1 MTQSVDPFV
10 RIEDLS
16 ISYRTDQGRPPVH
29 VVQDVSL
36 QVALGQT
43 LAIVGESGSGKS
55 TVARTLLG
63 YLRPGSFVRHGAV
76 TVGGQD
82 VFALKGPDLRALR
95 GGTVALVAQNAG
107 QALTPSMRVGKQIA
121 EALTVHG
128 GSASEERIAELLE
141 QVSLP
146 PRLARSHP
154 HELSGGQQQ
163 RVAIAMA
170 VAARPKVLVLD
181 EPTTALDVV
190 TQAGVLRLLR
200 DLSDELDA
208 ATVLV
213 SHDLGVVAGMADD
226 VLVMREGRQ
235 VEYRPAQQLFSAP
248 AEDYT
253 RMLLASAPRLTDDGL
268 VEVADDGS
276 RRVRPRADVGDADA
290 LIRGSDVRVTYGRGS
305 RAVHAVNGVDLEV
318 RRGEVVALVGESGS
332 GKSTLA
338 WSVAG
343 LTPPSGGGL
352 VYSDGDAREPEGSDV
367 VDADLTKPV
376 RRRPL
381 GLRRRI
387 QLVFQNADTALN
399 PRLSVGTS
407 IKRPLQLF
415 RTARGGEKQRVGEL
429 LGQVELPAEFARRLP
444 GQLSGGQRQ
453 RIGIARALAGD
464 PTVIIADEITTALD
478 VSVQASVLRLLDDIR
493 RENQLACIF
502 ISHDLAVVRGI
513 ADRVLVMHNALVV
526 EEGPTASVFADPRH
540 PYTRELLAATLVAP
554 AAEET
559 ADGADAATWM
569 SQDPLQDAGA
579 ERRWRPDPDGGWEDH
594 GGGHRS
600 RRWLPLEPHA
610 TTAH

>member
-1 MTQSVDPFV
+1 MSPFV
-10 RIEDLS
+10 SIEDLA
-16 ISYRTDQGRPPVH
+16 ISYHTGPGRPPTH
-29 VVQDVSL
+29 VVHDISLDVD
-36 QVALGQT
+36 LGST

-63 YLRPGSFVRHGAV
+63 YLRPGSFIRGG
-76 TVGGQD
+76 TVHVDGED
-82 VFALKGPDLRALR
+82 VFALSGSELRALR

-107 QALTPSMRVGKQIA
+107 QALTPSMRCGAQIA

-128 GSASEERIAELLE
+128 GAASEEKVHELLE
-141 QVSLP
+141 QVALP
-146 PRLARSHP
+146 SRLARSYP

-200 DLSDELDA
+200 DLTAELNT
-208 ATVLV
+208 ATLLV

-226 VLVMREGRQ
+226 VLVMQEGRKM
-235 VEYRPAQQLFSAP
+235 EHAPSKRLFRRPGD
-248 AEDYT
+248 DYT
-253 RMLLASAPRLTDDGL
+253 RMLLASAPRIGDDGL
-268 VEVADDGS
+268 VEIDDDGT
-276 RRVRPRADVGDADA
+276 RRIRPRAELGD
-290 LIRGSDVRVTYGRGS
+290 SDVIVRGEDVQVTYGRGPKAV
-305 RAVHAVNGVDLEV
+305 RAVAGVDIEV
-318 RRGEVVALVGESGS
+318 KRGEVVALVGESGS

-338 WSVAG
+338 WAVAG
-343 LTPPSGGGL
+343 LTPPSGGEL
-352 VYSDGDAREPEGSDV
+352 EYLGDVALEETDVEPTAEER
-367 VDADLTKPV
+367 DLTRPV

-415 RTARGGEKQRVGEL
+415 KTAAKSDAGRRTGEL
-429 LGQVELPAEFARRLP
+429 LEQVELPADFAGRLP

-493 RENQLACIF
+493 REEQLACIF

-513 ADRVLVMHNALVV
+513 ADRVLVMQNALVV
-526 EEGPTASVFADPRH
+526 EEGPTEAVFSDPQH
-540 PYTRELLAATLVAP
+540 PYTKELLTATLVAP
-554 AAEET
+554 A
-559 ADGADAATWM
+559 GADDDAGPEDEEWIAV
-569 SQDPLQDAGA
+569 DPLAEAGGERTWQPDAQ
-579 ERRWRPDPDGGWEDH
+579 GGWNNH
-594 GGGHRS
+594 GDGHRS
-600 RRWLPLEPHA
+600 RAWLPID
-610 TTAH
+610 

>member
-1 MTQSVDPFV
+1 MTQQTGDAPFV
-10 RIEDLS
+10 RIDDLS
-16 ISYRTDQGRPPVH
+16 ISYRTGAGRPPTH
-29 VVQDVSL
+29 VVHDISLDVE
-36 QVALGQT
+36 LGRT
-43 LAIVGESGSGKS
+43 LAVVGESGSGKS

-63 YLRPGSFVRHGAV
+63 YLRPGSFIRGGTV
-76 TVGGQD
+76 TVGGED
-82 VFALKGPDLRALR
+82 VFALRGRDLRSLR

-107 QALTPSMRVGKQIA
+107 QALTPTMRVGAQIN

-128 GSASEERIAELLE
+128 GTADEAHVHELLD
-141 QVSLP
+141 QVALP
-146 PRLARSHP
+146 ARTARSYP

-200 DLSDELDA
+200 DLADELGT
-208 ATVLV
+208 ATLLV

-226 VLVMREGRQ
+226 VLVMQEGRRM
-235 VEYRPAQQLFSAP
+235 EYGPAGRVFGRPKDP
-248 AEDYT
+248 YT
-253 RMLLASAPRLTDDGL
+253 RMLLASAPRLGDDGL
-268 VEVADDGS
+268 VEVDDEGN
-276 RRVRPRADVGDADA
+276 RRLRPRAEVGDTDTVV
-290 LIRGSDVRVTYGRGS
+290 RGRDVRITYGRGS
-305 RAVHAVNGVDLEV
+305 KAVHAVAGVDIDV

-338 WSVAG
+338 WAVAG
-343 LTPPSGGGL
+343 LTPPR
-352 VYSDGDAREPEGSDV
+352 DGELEYLGDV
-367 VDADLTKPV
+367 SLDDTTVDATEAERDLTKPV

-415 RTARGGEKQRVGEL
+415 RTASKDRAKDRVGDL
-429 LGQVELPAEFARRLP
+429 LEQVELPREFAGRLP

-493 RENQLACIF
+493 REEQLACIF

-513 ADRVLVMHNALVV
+513 ADRVLVMHNARVV
-526 EEGPTASVFADPRH
+526 EEGPTEAVFVDPQH
-540 PYTRELLAATLVAP
+540 PYTRELLTATLVAP
-554 AAEET
+554 GQSE
-559 ADGADAATWM
+559 ADTEDEDWIAV
-569 SQDPLQDAGA
+569 DPLEGAGV
-579 ERRWRPDPDGGWEDH
+579 ERDWKPDPDGGWHDH
-594 GGGHRS
+594 GDGHRS
-600 RRWLPLEPHA
+600 RAWLPIDA
-610 TTAH
+610 